1 LIQDSCS
8 ETSVANSCCQTILIR
23 VSVKDETLEAKKIT
37 YKTKNDFVYVEIKK
51 NILQKLLHPGERLV
65 VSDLAKE
72 YGVSP
77 MPIREALIRLAQ
89 EEFVEIIPHVGAKV
103 TSYNEDQLAEIHQ
116 IRIELESMATRL
128 AAPVITGDQ
137 LKLLDDLMEEG
148 KLVVNSGDIISYFK
162 WNRLFHLSV
171 AEMNPNK
178 TLVEYIKSDWQK
190 MDFISQRFALN
201 EWRSAESYT
210 EHRLWLEALRTRDPI
225 KAETACRNHCS
236 AVSKTPIEN
245 FRSW

>member
-1 LIQDSCS
+1 
-8 ETSVANSCCQTILIR
+8 
-23 VSVKDETLEAKKIT
+23 
-37 YKTKNDFVYVEIKK
+37 VYIEIKK
-51 NILQKLLHPGERLV
+51 DILQKLLRPGERLV
-65 VSDLAKE
+65 VGELAKK
-72 YGVSP
+72 YDVSP

-103 TSYNEDQLAEIHQ
+103 ISYNEDKLVEIHQ
-116 IRIELESMATRL
+116 IRIELESFATRL
-128 AAPVITGDQ
+128 LASIITDDQ
-137 LKLLDDLMEEG
+137 LKLLDNLMEEG
-148 KLVVNSGDIISYFK
+148 KLIVNSGDIISYFK

-171 AEMNPNK
+171 AEMNPHK

-201 EWRSAESYT
+201 EWRSVESYD
-210 EHRLWLEALRTRDPI
+210 EHRLWIEALRTRDPI
-225 KAETACRNHCS
+225 KAEAACRDHCS